1 MTNFQRDLFLGFD
14 DLFNSLN
21 QPQQKQQSYPPYN
34 VVKLDNDNYV
44 IEIAVAGFD
53 ETDITIELLK
63 GQLTVAGTAA
73 REPTDIN
80 YVHKGISGRD
90 FTRVFTLADTID
102 VEGAQIHKG
111 VLQIELKNIIPEA
124 DKPKQIA
131 IARGG
136 IQFLT
141 EEERELKARLADSA
155 I

>member
-63 GQLTVAGTAA
+63 GQLTVSGTATRGPA
-73 REPTDIN
+73 DIN

>member
-1 MTNFQRDLFLGFD
+1 MTHFQRDLFLGFD

-34 VVKLDNDNYV
+34 VVKLNDNNYV

-63 GQLTVAGTAA
+63 GQLTVSGTAEA
-73 REPTDIN
+73 DVADIN

-90 FTRVFTLADTID
+90 FTRVFTLAETIE
-102 VEGAQIHKG
+102 VEDAVINKG
-111 VLQIELKNIIPEA
+111 VLQIGLTNRVPEV
-124 DKPKQIA
+124 DKPRQIK
-131 IARGG
+131 I
-136 IQFLT
+136 IKNEPQFLT
-141 EEERELKARLADSA
+141 EGDLELEARLADSA